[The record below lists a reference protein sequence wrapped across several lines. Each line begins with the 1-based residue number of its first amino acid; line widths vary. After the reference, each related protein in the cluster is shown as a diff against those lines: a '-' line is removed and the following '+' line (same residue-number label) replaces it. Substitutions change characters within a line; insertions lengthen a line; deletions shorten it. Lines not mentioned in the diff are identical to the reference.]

1 MWIGD
6 DMSLE
11 KISTFE
17 KILIE
22 LRDIIQNSEEF
33 KDIEVYFDESELSP
47 NVSLPCVSFKVGQKE
62 VINSSASCT
71 EYSRR
76 LEIRLHT
83 ETLDKRQLQSEL
95 YSYEEQLTQLI
106 RDAKLTGQLSEFY
119 DIFETGAS
127 SINALMFNARKEA
140 NQFNMIFFSNL
151 LRVRFVI
158 RYEI

>member
-1 MWIGD
+1 MLD
-6 DMSLE
+6 

-22 LRDIIQNSEEF
+22 IRDVIQESEEF
-33 KDIEVYFDESELSP
+33 KGIDVYFDDSEMNP
-47 NVSLPCVSFKVGQKE
+47 NVTLPCVSFKVGQKE
-62 VINSSASCT
+62 VLESSALCT

-83 ETLDKRQLQSEL
+83 ETIDKRALQSEL
-95 YSYEEQLTQLI
+95 YSYEEQLVSVLQQAQLE
-106 RDAKLTGQLSEFY
+106 DKLSSFY
-119 DIFETGAS
+119 EIKETGAS

-158 RYEI
+158 RYQI